1 MNKFT
6 VIAALMLLSGSA
18 FAANWAVLVAGSNGF
33 YNYRHQADICH
44 AYQILIKGGIPASNI
59 IVFSYD
65 DVASSS
71 MNPFKG
77 KLFNKPDGD
86 DVYAGCVIDYKAND
100 CNPQNFL
107 SVLKQDAAAV
117 SGKGTGRVLKSTA
130 NDKVFINFADHGAPG
145 LIAFPTS
152 YLYEKDLTPVLNS
165 MWTKKQ
171 YQEAVFY
178 LEACE
183 SGSMFV
189 NTPKNQKFYA
199 LSAAS
204 PSESSWGWYCPPDD
218 SVHGTHIGSC
228 LGDLFSIN
236 WMEDTESADTKTETL
251 QTQFQNIKTKTTK
264 SQVMQWGDLSFTS
277 ETVNNFVG
285 SIQKVKTERV
295 ERPQGTSVDS
305 RDAKL
310 MFLINRHA
318 RLMTSST
325 QDELNEEIMSRRRYD
340 DIFHEIQEVVGS
352 PEKADQTEHE
362 CYKDMIDTL
371 EAACGRTS
379 DYGLKY
385 FRRLFDI
392 CACPTCNHLQAKLIF
407 LKRCSVPDA
416 AVVA

>member
-1 MNKFT
+1 
-6 VIAALMLLSGSA
+6 MLLSGSA

-71 MNPFKG
+71 QNPFKG
-77 KLFNKPDGD
+77 KLYNKPDGD
-86 DVYAGCVIDYKAND
+86 DVYAGCVVDYKGND
-100 CNPQNFL
+100 NNPQNFL
-107 SVLKQDAAAV
+107 SVLKQDSAAV
-117 SGKGTGRVLKSTA
+117 KGKGTGRVLKSTA
-130 NDKVFINFADHGAPG
+130 ADKVFINFADHGAPG
-145 LIAFPTS
+145 LIAFPSS
-152 YLYEKDLTPVLNS
+152 YLYEKDLTPVFNS

-183 SGSMFV
+183 SGSMFL
-189 NTPKNQKFYA
+189 NTPKDQKFYA
-199 LSAAS
+199 LSAAN
-204 PSESSWGWYCPPDD
+204 PTESSWGFYCPPDD
-218 SVHGTHIGSC
+218 TIHGTHIGSC

-236 WMEDTESADTKTETL
+236 WMEDTDSVDTKTETL
-251 QTQFQNIKTKTTK
+251 QAQFATVKAKTTK

-277 ETVNNFVG
+277 ETVSNFVG
-285 SIQKVKTERV
+285 SAKKAVTDKTERA
-295 ERPQGTSVDS
+295 QGSTVDS

-310 MFLINRHA
+310 MYLITRHA
-318 RLMTSST
+318 RLMTSTS

-340 DIFHEIQEVVGS
+340 DIFHEIKQVVGV
-352 PEKADQTEHE
+352 PERANETEHE

-392 CACPTCNHLQAKLIF
+392 CACPSCNKLQAKLTF
-407 LKRCSVPDA
+407 VKRCSSSDD